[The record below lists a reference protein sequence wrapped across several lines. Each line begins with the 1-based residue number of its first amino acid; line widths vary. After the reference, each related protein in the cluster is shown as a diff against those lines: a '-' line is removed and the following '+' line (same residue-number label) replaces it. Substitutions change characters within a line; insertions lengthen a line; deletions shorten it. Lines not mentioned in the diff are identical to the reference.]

1 MVFCQTWYNEPES
14 KQQLQGGCVSVRA
27 AGDDKP
33 ATSKR
38 PLRVIISGAP
48 ASGKG
53 TQCESIVGEF
63 GLTHISAGDL
73 LRAAVKDNTEA
84 GQKAKSFMDNGK
96 LVPDEIIVTMITER
110 LEQVL
115 WSQSLKF
122 L

>member
-1 MVFCQTWYNEPES
+1 M
-14 KQQLQGGCVSVRA
+14 
-27 AGDDKP
+27 
-33 ATSKR
+33 
-38 PLRVIISGAP
+38 IISGAP